1 MGNIFSKPVKKMN
14 TYEMTEEDEYESMMN
29 AKEGGKDI
37 IPDVRKFPPPLYEP
51 PEEVD
56 DGGADDEMSSDITS
70 DITAE
75 EEDQLEEEREK
86 KRRKEMREKEE
97 EEEEEEEEKKE
108 EMEELQ
114 EMGATVQEMGATA
127 MEPPVDKLSLVYN
140 ECRVYREQEKKRKR
154 AEKWELDQEKRKAL
168 RELKFKLLNES
179 YRKLTK
185 IEGNDLELLKMLQ
198 ICQVIEKLK
207 KL

>member
-1 MGNIFSKPVKKMN
+1 MN

-37 IPDVRKFPPPLYEP
+37 IPDDRKFPPPLYEP

-108 EMEELQ
+108 EMGELQ